1 MENVGSKG
9 QRKESCGG
17 LDCGVRRGWVQGFSE
32 SLEKGILKRI
42 EKRFWKFKKIFEFKI
57 KIEFNE
63 LLIVQKIAELRAV
76 QFHFENFPF
85 LHAPLR
91 VYVHQDSKYTSQTK
105 LDFSP
110 F

>member
-42 EKRFWKFKKIFEFKI
+42 EKRF
-57 KIEFNE
+57 
-63 LLIVQKIAELRAV
+63 
-76 QFHFENFPF
+76 
-85 LHAPLR
+85 
-91 VYVHQDSKYTSQTK
+91 
-105 LDFSP
+105 
-110 F
+110 